1 MKLELTR
8 NTKIASLVTI
18 IGMSVTYIISPNLA
32 VLVPSGILLFLLFSY
47 PGTEKVG
54 IVGMAMHLQTVYA
67 VTLIAAISIILMVR

>member
-18 IGMSVTYIISPNLA
+18 IGMLVTHSISSY
-32 VLVPSGILLFLLFSY
+32 LVVIVPLGILTILLFSY

-54 IVGMAMHLQTVYA
+54 IVGMAGRIQTMYA
-67 VTLIAAISIILMVR
+67 VALIAAIGIILMV